1 MNKMRDNLDQY
12 NTDKLHRVEVY
23 WNLHKKCWSVRSTAT
38 GRIIAHRESL
48 HLMFVKWVVQPGGRA
63 RVLRE
68 GKKNVHAFA
77 RGYLVP
83 EQGHYSTF
91 LVDAGELSDADALMY
106 NPYRMEGF
114 QTVDGGKPVNES
126 EKAYLDMNAG
136 RPRVA
141 AVRCTPNPSMWGPFL
156 TGDNHA

>member
-1 MNKMRDNLDQY
+1 MPLNPY
-12 NTDKLHRVEVY
+12 NPDKPTRVEVY
-23 WNLHKKCWSVRSTAT
+23 WNLHKRCWSVRSIAT

-48 HLMFVKWVVQPGGRA
+48 HLMHVKWVVQPGGRA

-83 EQGHYSTF
+83 EQGDYSTC
-91 LVDAGELSDADALMY
+91 LVDAGELCDADALMY

-114 QTVDGGKPVNES
+114 QTVDGGKPVDES
-126 EKAYLDMNAG
+126 DKAYLDIRAG

-141 AVRCTPNPSMWGPFL
+141 AVRPTSNL
-156 TGDNHA
+156 